1 MRLFVAIE
9 LNDVVRAAL
18 ARVQKSLAD
27 SCPGV
32 RWVRPEL
39 LHLTVKFL
47 GEVPGGQVM
56 EVVQAVEQAG
66 AACEPFDLAASVCGC
81 FPERGSV
88 RVVWAGHPQANTRL
102 AACVEAVEGQMAA
115 IGFPREGRAFSP
127 HITLGRVNEDR
138 SRGEIRK
145 KVAAAKM
152 EPVAQIVRSFTLM
165 SSVLGRGGPSYSAV
179 SKSKFGEPPSGSQE
193 S

>member
-9 LNDVVRAAL
+9 LDDTVRTAL
-18 ARVQKSLAD
+18 ARVQTSLAD

-47 GEVPGGQVM
+47 GEVPDGQVM
-56 EVVQAVEQAG
+56 EAARAVERAG
-66 AACEPFDLAASVCGC
+66 AACEPFDLAASICGC
-81 FPERGSV
+81 FPERGAV
-88 RVVWAGHPQANTRL
+88 RVVWVGHPQPNDAL
-102 AACVEAVEGQMAA
+102 AACVNAVEEQMAA
-115 IGFPREGRAFSP
+115 AGFPPEARAFSP

-138 SRGEIRK
+138 TRGRLRTEVQAMK
-145 KVAAAKM
+145 LKPLSQTVN
-152 EPVAQIVRSFTLM
+152 SLTLM

-179 SKSKFGEPPSGSQE
+179 SKSKFGELPSGSQE